1 MTMFKGPI
9 TPNEVIGIKNQL
21 LTMIIRGV
29 NGIVSASAIK
39 MIRNKVNPDGSIS
52 INDNLWG
59 ITTVG
64 TNLRGIFANKYVDV
78 HHVQTDAIQEVMR
91 VLGIEAARRAIITG
105 MSNLAISDINSRHY
119 MLYADE
125 MTVTG
130 RVTSIESAG
139 LRTRE
144 NSNILL
150 RIGASSPMATL
161 EEAALNNMVDSVS
174 GVTGPLLLGSVPKV
188 GSIYNSF
195 QVNREFVKE
204 NVKRPDDILD
214 ALL

>member
-1 MTMFKGPI
+1 
-9 TPNEVIGIKNQL
+9 
-21 LTMIIRGV
+21 
-29 NGIVSASAIK
+29 
-39 MIRNKVNPDGSIS
+39 
-52 INDNLWG
+52 
-59 ITTVG
+59 
-64 TNLRGIFANKYVDV
+64 
-78 HHVQTDAIQEVMR
+78 MR

-150 RIGASSPMATL
+150 RVGASSPMATL
-161 EEAALNNMVDSVS
+161 EEAALNNMVDAVS
-174 GVTGPLLLGSVPKV
+174 GVTAPLLLGSVPKV